1 MTHIPQDIPVR
12 GWTPGH
18 KARFL
23 DRLAVHGNVREA
35 CRCVGLSAEAAYRL
49 RRRDAMF
56 ARGWAAAL
64 VLARQN
70 CEQVL
75 GERAVEGV
83 EEEIFYRGELVG
95 TRRRYDSRLLLAH
108 LARLDRLVDED
119 GAGSDAGRFDE
130 ILASVADPRTELAPR
145 PDRASKAAAAPKP
158 SPEQLLLEDYLAFL
172 EEIGMTPQAADSF
185 GEDRAF
191 LGMLEEEGFE
201 HMSLAEMEELEKAEE
216 AKEPEPAL
224 GAREERLRSVYGAV
238 DRLCRKPEHVLS
250 KRWGAP
256 AFTPPRAAPETLGRV
271 AEGFAAQTAPARSRH
286 NARSGRGF
294 SFPRTVS
301 TVSTC
306 TLATALVAG
315 LGGAPSRSPF
325 TAPRMLQAGRPAG

>member
-1 MTHIPQDIPVR
+1 MTHMPQDIPVR
-12 GWTPGH
+12 GWTPGR

-145 PDRASKAAAAPKP
+145 PDKAAKP
-158 SPEQLLLEDYLAFL
+158 ATPSFEQLMLEDYLGYL
-172 EEIGMTPQAADSF
+172 EELGMTPAEADVYSTDAAF
-185 GEDRAF
+185 HA
-191 LGMLEEEGFE
+191 MLEEEGLE
-201 HMSLAEMEELEKAEE
+201 HIPGDRIEETPPRAEPQAE
-216 AKEPEPAL
+216 APT
-224 GAREERLRSVYGAV
+224 REESLRSVYGSI
-238 DRLCRKPEHVLS
+238 DRLCDTRPDALRKQCGS
-250 KRWGAP
+250 P
-256 AFTPPRAAPETLGRV
+256 AFARPRPAPETLARL
-271 AEGFAAQTAPARSRH
+271 ADGFTARTGGQRTASARSV
-286 NARSGRGF
+286 

-301 TVSTC
+301 TVSTS
-306 TLATALVAG
+306 TLATALA
-315 LGGAPSRSPF
+315 ANAAHSPF
-325 TAPRMLQAGRPAG
+325 TAPRVLQAGRRTG

>member
-1 MTHIPQDIPVR
+1 MTHMPQDIPVR
-12 GWTPGH
+12 GWTPGR

-83 EEEIFYRGELVG
+83 EEDIFYRGELVG

-145 PDRASKAAAAPKP
+145 PDKAAKP
-158 SPEQLLLEDYLAFL
+158 ARPSFEQLMLEDYLGYL
-172 EEIGMTPQAADSF
+172 EELGMTAAEADLYSA
-185 GEDRAF
+185 DAAF
-191 LGMLEEEGFE
+191 HAMLEEEGLE
-201 HMSLAEMEELEKAEE
+201 HIPGDRIEETPPR
-216 AKEPEPAL
+216 PEPQT
-224 GAREERLRSVYGAV
+224 GAQTDTPTREESLRSVYGSI
-238 DRLCRKPEHVLS
+238 DRLCDTRPDALRKQCGS
-250 KRWGAP
+250 P
-256 AFTPPRAAPETLGRV
+256 AFARPRPAPEALARL
-271 AEGFAAQTAPARSRH
+271 AEGFTARTGGQRSANGPAS
-286 NARSGRGF
+286 APSI

-301 TVSTC
+301 TVSTS
-306 TLATALVAG
+306 TLATALA
-315 LGGAPSRSPF
+315 ANAARSPF
-325 TAPRMLQAGRPAG
+325 SAPRVLQAGRRTG